1 MRPCFSPFTPVE
13 AKREAKT
20 EHFSSRLWAESLT
33 CYFLE
38 MYWFCDWIIN
48 HWTLLWMTNKD
59 LKNGYEM
66 EHLKHFGDEPLRSL
80 GIFVHSEA
88 EKTRTEVFTYVSI
101 LSLRQLFVWGSLL
114 NESPRVYLIHLIQV
128 WLLTQQICHKLHLN
142 GKKQWLL
149 SQCRAFFSPYCK
161 KIWLIF
167 LLCRKTN

>member
-1 MRPCFSPFTPVE
+1 ME

-38 MYWFCDWIIN
+38 IYWFCDWIIN
-48 HWTLLWMTNKD
+48 HSTLLWMTTKD
-59 LKNGYEM
+59 LKNGYKM
-66 EHLKHFGDEPLRSL
+66 EHLRHFGDEPLRSL
-80 GIFVHSEA
+80 GIFVHGET

-101 LSLRQLFVWGSLL
+101 LSLRQLFVWGSL
-114 NESPRVYLIHLIQV
+114 RYLIQV
-128 WLLTQQICHKLHLN
+128 WLLLTQQIYYKLHLN

-149 SQCRAFFSPYCK
+149 SQCMAFFSPYCK
-161 KIWLIF
+161 KIWLVF